1 MSCEKCGIATPSL
14 NCLLCMSTSHCLLC
28 KKTFCYVCS
37 APENHKCSFGNQERI
52 MKTKTRLNQIKG
64 KCDENIFKKL
74 EKQLS
79 KIEDFYK
86 LGRNRRMEDREYSVS
101 KSESV
106 FEFFEVFEFLEISIY
121 IIENTSPLYH

>member
-1 MSCEKCGIATPSL
+1 
-14 NCLLCMSTSHCLLC
+14 
-28 KKTFCYVCS
+28 
-37 APENHKCSFGNQERI
+37 